1 MKYLFASLLCLFSY
15 ICHSQVYR
23 LRAFEANL
31 GIVNDKREEIFNKN
45 VWVESNAL
53 VIIDLKDHKLDV
65 YSNRETHL
73 NLVQRESYQDD
84 TDKLVLYYTAID
96 KDISE
101 YKVTICTYK
110 NTNDKFIATLVIE
123 DRSLKTVMI
132 YHLKRDD

>member
-1 MKYLFASLLCLFSY
+1 MKYLIAAVLCLLGFMGR
-15 ICHSQVYR
+15 SQVYR
-23 LRAFEANL
+23 FRAFEAHL
-31 GIVNDKREEIFNKN
+31 GVVNDKREEIFNKN
-45 VWVESNAL
+45 VWIESNAL
-53 VIIDLKDHKLDV
+53 VIIDLKDHKVDV
-65 YSNRETHL
+65 YSDRETHL

-110 NTNDKFIATLVIE
+110 SKDDKFIGTLVIE
-123 DRSLKTVMI
+123 DRSMKTVMI